1 MNESGRYAFFNTNDS
16 LSDGIMLPNI
26 EKVELQAML
35 DWLAGYG
42 ADEQGG
48 VTRLLYDH
56 AWCDAQHAL
65 AVKMQEKGL
74 AAEFD
79 QSGNL
84 FGTLKADS
92 GSSVTNGEHNLPIV
106 TGSHIDS
113 VVHGGKYDG
122 AYGVAAGILALEY
135 LKQQFGAPR
144 RTLQVVSLCEE
155 EGSRF
160 PFAYWGS
167 RSITGAACL
176 DDVRELRDAAGA
188 RFEDA
193 MTQAGFGPDSNYR
206 SAKRHIGAFI
216 ELHIEQGQV
225 LERLGHSIGIVSAI
239 VGQKRFSVTVG
250 GEANH
255 AGTTPMIWRKD
266 ALAGAADMISAVRRI
281 ALQAGHPLVAT
292 VGQVI
297 SDPGVGNVVA
307 GRAVFSLDIRHIQQE
322 SMEQCWKQMLEA
334 FTTIAE
340 EHELELEWEE
350 HLSVAPTS
358 MDARIIHDIQEI
370 CLQEQLSSY
379 LMASGAG
386 HDSQIFQS
394 ACPTAMLFVP
404 SCSGISHNPLEFTSE
419 EDLMRGFRVL
429 VRLLYKYGYGS

>member
-1 MNESGRYAFFNTNDS
+1 MNESGRYASFNTNDFLAKVIS
-16 LSDGIMLPNI
+16 LPDV

-48 VTRLLYDH
+48 VTRLLYDR
-56 AWCDAQHAL
+56 AWCDAQQAL

-74 AAEFD
+74 TAEFD

-84 FGTLKADS
+84 FGTLLADPD
-92 GSSVTNGEHNLPIV
+92 SSAASAHDLPIV

-122 AYGVAAGILALEY
+122 AYGVVAGILALEY
-135 LKQQFGAPR
+135 LQQQFGAPR

-167 RSITGAACL
+167 RSITGVAHL
-176 DDVRELRDAAGA
+176 HDVRELQDAGGV

-193 MTQAGFGPDSNYR
+193 MTQAGFGPDSHYR
-206 SAKRHIGAFI
+206 AAERKIGAFI

-239 VGQKRFSVTVG
+239 VGQKRFSVTVS

-281 ALQAGHPLVAT
+281 ALQAGQPLVAT
-292 VGQVI
+292 VGQI
-297 SDPGVGNVVA
+297 IPDPGVGNVVA

-322 SMEQCWKQMLEA
+322 SIEQCWKQMLEA

-340 EHELELEWEE
+340 EHQLELDWEE
-350 HLSVAPTS
+350 HLSVAPIA
-358 MDARIIHDIQEI
+358 MNAGIIQDIQEI
-370 CLQEQLSSY
+370 CIQEQLSSHT
-379 LMASGAG
+379 MASGAG
-386 HDSQIFQS
+386 HDSQIFQP
-394 ACPTAMLFVP
+394 ACPTAMVFVP
-404 SCSGISHNPLEFTSE
+404 SSSGISHNPLEFTTE